1 MASAAVRSVAVTRRP
16 SYSGRLLLRMPRTLH
31 EELAQAAERQ
41 GTSLNQL
48 IVGVLSRSVGSPGPE
63 TGETQSPA
71 ADRGGTAGGS
81 RGLRLALLVNLG
93 VVGLAAAVAVAL
105 LIVAWRGG
113 F

>member
-1 MASAAVRSVAVTRRP
+1 
-16 SYSGRLLLRMPRTLH
+16 MPRTLH

-48 IVGVLSRSVGSPGPE
+48 IVALLARSVGSPSPE
-63 TGETQSPA
+63 VGAKQPLAVAE
-71 ADRGGTAGGS
+71 RGGVEGS

-93 VVGLAAAVAVAL
+93 VVGLAAAVAITL